1 MKNQAYKIEVEAIPQ
16 IDMDY
21 NANVMMHF
29 DNYDLMAGW
38 MMGTS
43 SDIRKFTFEPPQQLY
58 VLADFHWK
66 VQERDYVDN
75 NFQMPLFSNRFLEL
89 VHELGKVEY
98 DQIPV
103 SLIDDTYFD
112 PLFDENNN
120 LRTEVPHNSNYSAI
134 RLADYIDVFDYDR
147 SEYDKSELF
156 EGELDYIDQLILK
169 APADGFPPIFRIK
182 EDLTLLLVN
191 GALKAAIEKAGLS
204 GFTFEAVEVC

>member
-1 MKNQAYKIEVEAIPQ
+1 MKDKAYKIEVAAIPE
-16 IDMDY
+16 IDMDH

-43 SDIRKFTFEPPQQLY
+43 SDIRNFSFEPPQQLY

-75 NFQMPLFSNRFLEL
+75 NFQMPIFSNRFLEL
-89 VHELGKVEY
+89 VNELGTVEY

-120 LRTEVPHNSNYSAI
+120 LRAEVPHNPNYSAI
-134 RLADYIDVFDYDR
+134 RLANYSDVFDYEKSVY
-147 SEYDKSELF
+147 SEGELF
-156 EGELDYIDQLILK
+156 EGEIDYVDRLVLK
-169 APADGFPPIFRIK
+169 APIDGFPPIFRIK
-182 EDLTLLLVN
+182 EDLIFLLVN
-191 GALKAAIEKAGLS
+191 GAVKTAIEKAGLS
-204 GFTFEAVEVC
+204 GFSFEAIEVC